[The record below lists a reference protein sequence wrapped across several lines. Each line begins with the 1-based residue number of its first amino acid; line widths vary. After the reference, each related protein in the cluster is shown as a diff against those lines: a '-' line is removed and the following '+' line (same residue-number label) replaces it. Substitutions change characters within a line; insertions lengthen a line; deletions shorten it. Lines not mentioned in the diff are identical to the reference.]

1 MSLAEFKHSPKGVK
15 IAAILTAPGTIRR
28 MVEKSERDRPA
39 VEAVG
44 AEIAAG
50 VGDLTDDERKYVGR
64 WVKELLVPEG
74 LVPDR
79 KGRVAGGRLFAR
91 GTIYRKAGPAK
102 RIADRPSAAER
113 IAAARAILATMPHPI
128 MSSEELIAERRQEAL
143 REP

>member
-1 MSLAEFKHSPKGVK
+1 MSLAEFKHTPRGVK
-15 IAAILTAPGTIRR
+15 IAAILTAPGAIRR

-44 AEIAAG
+44 AEIAAE

-79 KGRVAGGRLFAR
+79 KGRVATGALFAR
-91 GTIYRKAGPAK
+91 GTIYRRTFRTGAK
-102 RIADRPSAAER
+102 RSAAER
-113 IAAARAILATMPHPI
+113 IAAARAILRASPEPI
-128 MSSEELIAERRQEAL
+128 MSVDELIAERREEAR
-143 REP
+143 RET